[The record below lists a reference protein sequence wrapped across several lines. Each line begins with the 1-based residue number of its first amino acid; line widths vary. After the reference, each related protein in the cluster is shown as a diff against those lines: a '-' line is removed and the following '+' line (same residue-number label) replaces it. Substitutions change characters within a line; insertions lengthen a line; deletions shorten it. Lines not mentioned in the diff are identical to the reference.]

1 MKTRILLADD
11 HSIMRQGLHSLLD
24 RESDLEI
31 VGEAS
36 NGHEAIRMAR
46 DLRPDVMVM
55 DVGMPELSGVE
66 ATERIKSEMPEIRI
80 VALSMHSDRR
90 FVTGMLSAGA
100 SGYVL
105 KSEAL
110 EELVGAIRSVR
121 ADRVYTSPKVT
132 DVVMQDYVSKLNRPA
147 GSESS
152 PLTRRESQVL
162 GLLAQGNSTRQIA
175 EQLNLSVN
183 TIDTHR
189 RRIMLKLDL
198 HSIAELTKYA
208 IREGI
213 TSVDD

>member
-11 HSIMRQGLHSLLD
+11 HGIMRQGLRSLLQ
-24 RESDLEI
+24 RESDLEV

-36 NGHEAIRMAR
+36 TGQEAVRMAR
-46 DLRPDVMVM
+46 ELVPDVMVM
-55 DVGMPELSGVE
+55 DVGMPDLNGID
-66 ATERIKSEMPEIRI
+66 ATERIKGELPLIKI

-90 FVTGMLSAGA
+90 FVTGMLGAGA

-121 ADRVYTSPKVT
+121 AEKVYTSPKVT
-132 DVVMQDYVSKLNRPA
+132 DVVMQDYLSKLNNPPA
-147 GSESS
+147 TDSS
-152 PLTRRESQVL
+152 PLTGRERQVL
-162 GLLAQGNSTRQIA
+162 SLLAQGKSTRQIA
-175 EQLNLSVN
+175 GKLHLSVN

-189 RRIMLKLDL
+189 RRIMSKLDL

-213 TSVDD
+213 TSIDD